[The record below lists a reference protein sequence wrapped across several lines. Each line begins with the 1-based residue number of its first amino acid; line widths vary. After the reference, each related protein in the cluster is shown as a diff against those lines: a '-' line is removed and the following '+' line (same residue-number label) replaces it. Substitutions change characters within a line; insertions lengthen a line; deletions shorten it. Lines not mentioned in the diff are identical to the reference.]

1 MYFEYIM
8 WVYYMLTEPT
18 PEEEQY
24 EMYIK
29 DEV

>member
-1 MYFEYIM
+1 MYFEYIL
-8 WVYYMLTEPT
+8 WIYYMLTEPS

-29 DEV
+29 DEA

>member
-8 WVYYMLTEPT
+8 WLYYMLTEPKQ
-18 PEEEQY
+18 EEQY